1 VECSSTSS
9 TPRGKSID
17 GEKGRRATMCGNKVF
32 DSSNLEEEIY
42 FVYGGTKETPETLKK
57 ATFFPDDY
65 LFKPCK

>member
-1 VECSSTSS
+1 
-9 TPRGKSID
+9 
-17 GEKGRRATMCGNKVF
+17 MCGNKVF